1 MIKNLSK
8 EPIEYDEQ
16 SNIPKY
22 VFADNTDMS
31 DGVTMKSKNQFCE
44 KAESHVRKIKLNKSE
59 ELLSK
64 AKELNNKN
72 FTFKLRGQ
80 KSQSNLQLAEST

>member
-31 DGVTMKSKNQFCE
+31 DGVTMKSK
-44 KAESHVRKIKLNKSE
+44 
-59 ELLSK
+59 
-64 AKELNNKN
+64 
-72 FTFKLRGQ
+72 Q
-80 KSQSNLQLAEST
+80 KFYF